1 MHSSSFAVRYTGK
14 IFPDLAAALC
24 NQPRTTSANKE
35 GNYLVSAWDRSWG
48 AGESQYRPSR
58 TGTAGVRRGIAQTW
72 DNLCFKMTLRE
83 DEVKMLKRLDL
94 A

>member
-1 MHSSSFAVRYTGK
+1 MHSSSFVVRYTGK
-14 IFPDLAAALC
+14 NHSGSAAALC

-35 GNYLVSAWDRSWG
+35 RNYLVSAWDRSWG
-48 AGESQYRPSR
+48 AGESQNCPSR
-58 TGTAGVRRGIAQTW
+58 TGTAGVCRGIAQTW
-72 DNLCFKMTLRE
+72 GNLCFKTTLRE